1 MIKSIKFPDMFSYAS
16 TNIVE
21 DYDATLQNLKLLL
34 YTTARELF
42 GDPYYGNNLKKKLFD
57 QNYKQLQDILID
69 DIYSS
74 IQLFLP
80 QVVVTR
86 KDITLEYQNENVF
99 INIKAKNKLDY
110 QTNLYQI
117 NMIESGT

>member
-80 QVVVTR
+80 QVIVTR

-99 INIKAKNKLDY
+99 INIRAKNKLDY

>member
-99 INIKAKNKLDY
+99 INIRAKNKLDY

>member
-86 KDITLEYQNENVF
+86 KGITLEFQNENVF

>member
-86 KDITLEYQNENVF
+86 KDITLEFQNENVF
-99 INIKAKNKLDY
+99 INIRAKNKLDY

>member
-99 INIKAKNKLDY
+99 INIEAKNKLDY